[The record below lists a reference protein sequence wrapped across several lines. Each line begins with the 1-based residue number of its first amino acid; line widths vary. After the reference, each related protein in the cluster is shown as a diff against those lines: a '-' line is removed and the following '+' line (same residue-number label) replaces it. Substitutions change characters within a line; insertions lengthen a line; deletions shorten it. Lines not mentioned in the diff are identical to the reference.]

1 MSESQSKG
9 NVGIVSELYRAFND
23 GDADAAAAFIAD
35 DVTWHTAFGTY
46 EGIDAVLEASFEG
59 PEMAG
64 MVADIDEYLDAGDTV
79 VAFGSLDVS
88 TDAGEVH
95 EVEMVQRF
103 DLTDG
108 KITGFRGYPNS
119 RKLEPFMGPEAE
131 ATRLLMRENAEVVV
145 DHDVDFVDEAYAEDV
160 VIHMSRPGDDDP
172 VASRDDV
179 KTVYADWLEAFP
191 DLEIEV
197 HATVAQDDVVMQYFT
212 FHGTHDGEF
221 RGMEPTGKEIS
232 VDGFHMRRIE
242 DGEVVEMASIASMTD
257 LIAQLDLEYP
267 LSA

>member
-1 MSESQSKG
+1 
-9 NVGIVSELYRAFND
+9 
-23 GDADAAAAFIAD
+23 
-35 DVTWHTAFGTY
+35 
-46 EGIDAVLEASFEG
+46 
-59 PEMAG
+59 
-64 MVADIDEYLDAGDTV
+64 
-79 VAFGSLDVS
+79 
-88 TDAGEVH
+88 
-95 EVEMVQRF
+95 
-103 DLTDG
+103 
-108 KITGFRGYPNS
+108 
-119 RKLEPFMGPEAE
+119 
-131 ATRLLMRENAEVVV
+131 MRENAEVVV

-221 RGMEPTGKEIS
+221 RGIEPTGKEIS